1 VIETGMK
8 TFWRGMLALG
18 AILMILRAANI
29 AYVQHCAQRDGIEYD
44 STPDTG
50 SYILNSEAMFDGRPM
65 SPLFRERI
73 AYPFLLAVVRGLGLD
88 YRWLPYLTAP
98 LEIPAVLAM
107 ALLGWVLTRRRAVAA
122 LAAILY
128 ALNPNGFQASVLI
141 MPDWLNGQI
150 MLMAIALIMH
160 WALDGHRPSGWAA
173 ALLLPVSQMFRPT
186 LFLVAAPLVCLLA
199 KGFFLRERRV
209 LNALLLAAAVAYP
222 AFNLLLNQAV
232 YGVPNLLLS
241 SGFQIHACYVPYVR
255 ALERNAE
262 QPESITRLYFD
273 EKHNVSL
280 ADPRE
285 QLLNP
290 FGATPVHPDFAATY
304 AEVVASS
311 KEYLN
316 QRRGLWFQA
325 GLRGLLSQLLQPPRF
340 SPSPGAA
347 ELERFERFMQG
358 EDPADVE
365 LRQTW
370 AYPEAPSAMRKMHY
384 AALFFT
390 LCGVLLSI
398 RRLPVGVTLFYAGC
412 TAMIAMASTAA
423 WYDSVRVRLLVD
435 LIYTPIL
442 AIGLLSLP
450 AWLGFMALGTVGYGP
465 RRLFGWP
472 HAYVQV
478 TATLIT
484 LLTGFVMLR
493 RADPRQDLPARPPPG

>member
-1 VIETGMK
+1 MK
-8 TFWRGMLALG
+8 TFWRGLVALG
-18 AILMILRAANI
+18 AILMVMRAANI
-29 AYVQHCAQRDGIEYD
+29 AYVQHCSQRDGIEYY

-50 SYILNSEAMFDGRPM
+50 SYILNSEAMFDARPM

-73 AYPFLLAVVRGLGLD
+73 AYPFLLAVTRGLGLD

-107 ALLGWVLTRRRAVAA
+107 ALLGWVLTRRRTVAA
-122 LAAILY
+122 LAAVLY
-128 ALNPNGFQASVLI
+128 ALNPNGFQASALI
-141 MPDWLNGQI
+141 MPDWLNGQV
-150 MLMAIALIMH
+150 MLMAIALLLH

-209 LNALLLAAAVAYP
+209 LNVLLLAAAVAYP
-222 AFNLLLNQAV
+222 SFNLLLNQAV

-262 QPESITRLYFD
+262 KPESITRLYFD

-304 AEVVASS
+304 AEVVAYS
-311 KEYLN
+311 KSYLH
-316 QRRGLWFQA
+316 QRRGLWLQA
-325 GLRGLLSQLLQPPRF
+325 GLLGLRSQLIHPPRF

-358 EDPADVE
+358 EAPEDVP
-365 LRQTW
+365 LRRTW
-370 AYPEAPSAMRKMHY
+370 AYPEAPSAMRKIHM
-384 AALFFT
+384 AALFFA

-435 LIYTPIL
+435 LMYTPIL
-442 AIGLLSLP
+442 AVGLLSLP
-450 AWLGFMALGTVGYGP
+450 AWLGFFALGTVAYGP

-472 HAYVQV
+472 HAYVV
-478 TATLIT
+478 VMSSLVT
-484 LLTGFVMLR
+484 LLTGLVLLR
-493 RADPRQDLPARPPPG
+493 RSGLRKGHREEPPAG